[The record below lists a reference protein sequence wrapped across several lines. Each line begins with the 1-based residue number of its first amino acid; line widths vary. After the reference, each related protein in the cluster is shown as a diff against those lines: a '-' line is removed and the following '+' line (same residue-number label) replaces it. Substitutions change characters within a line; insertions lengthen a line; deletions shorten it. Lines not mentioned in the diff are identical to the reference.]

1 MSNNSSLTL
10 SEIKDKD
17 LAEATKTNKG
27 TKTERLSEISCDSSE
42 TQSNIS
48 KDSCSYCKICDPK
61 CKYLDCICAESWK
74 SFDETLNNIKKVSS
88 EVLLESLRI
97 STITL
102 CFNLNTDIDTTK
114 LSEKY
119 VSKNNGKFYNS
130 LIFNWHTKYQYK
142 TVVSVKIF
150 PNGKVQIAGLS
161 NIKSCGYII
170 RKVNNKC
177 KDFYLNTETAKI
189 TNVKIAMIN
198 SDFKITD
205 VLNLTNMCETLS
217 NHTVQTNGNFLSIV
231 YQPIKYPAI
240 NTKFICDKNLQDY
253 NEHIYKYSHKKK
265 YDKTISILIFRSGSI
280 IITGGNNIDNYLN
293 VYKYILNL
301 INLNNKNLFIKY

>member
-1 MSNNSSLTL
+1 MNSDNTTIDLSKIKGRKLNKMEKNQEKNQEKL
-10 SEIKDKD
+10 SE
-17 LAEATKTNKG
+17 T
-27 TKTERLSEISCDSSE
+27 SCNSSE
-42 TQSNIS
+42 TYSHISN
-48 KDSCSYCKICDPK
+48 DSNMYCKICDPK

-74 SFDETLNNIKKVSS
+74 SFDETLNDIKTVSS

-102 CFNLNTDIDTTK
+102 CFNLNTDIDTEK
-114 LSEKY
+114 LTERY

-130 LIFNWHTKYQYK
+130 FIFNWHTKYQYK

-161 NIKSCGYII
+161 NIKSCAYII
-170 RKVNNKC
+170 RKVHNKC
-177 KDFYLNTETAKI
+177 KEFYLNKETAKI
-189 TNVKIAMIN
+189 IHVKIAMIN

-205 VLNLTNMCETLS
+205 ILNLTNMCETLS

-240 NTKFICDKNLQDY
+240 NTKFICDENLQDY
-253 NEHIYKYSHKKK
+253 NEHIYNYSHKKK
-265 YDKTISILIFRSGSI
+265 YNKTISVLIFRSGSI
-280 IITGGNNIDNYLN
+280 IITGGNNIKDYLN
-293 VYKYILNL
+293 VYKYILNF
-301 INLNNKNLFIKY
+301 INLNNKILFIK